1 MPVPTAIT
9 DLSTTAASNS
19 PPGTESAKGN
29 IDDYLRAG
37 FAFTKQLYS
46 STVAPA
52 ESTIASATSV
62 AIGAATTP
70 NVIISGTTAIT
81 AFDTVDAGIVRN
93 VRYSGAVPV
102 THNATSMILLGEAS
116 RTHVAGDCATFLSLG
131 SGNWKEIKFS
141 PIGALP
147 VANGGT
153 GGVTAAAARTALGI
167 PNIAGDTFTGNV
179 NLPSLNGGPLAG
191 FRDKLIGGNFT
202 RNPWQRGTSFTVTT
216 SGTYVADRWRVDF
229 DGSANI
235 TVDKVALAI
244 PQVINGQWCSFGLR
258 FLVNSKSGNT
268 FIRLSQ
274 RIEFVDTLTTLPA
287 TVQTAIQG
295 SASFSVPVNARQH
308 FGTGGTPSA
317 DVITPL
323 SNSLAVT
330 SSLQLLATG
339 LTVPT
344 ISGKTLGTA
353 GNDFLGVE
361 YDLMAVPA
369 TGHVIIPIAGIEPGT
384 SATPFESRLPG
395 PERALCQRYYELA
408 GAGCTGSSRNVANQG
423 LSVPFKVSKR
433 SSSPSI
439 SLRSNMTLVI
449 AGVGAFTATSV
460 DSFTATDSG
469 AFVNLI
475 TTTAPSSN
483 GLAIAVEDSVNR
495 IAISTEL

>member
-9 DLSTTAASNS
+9 DLNTTAAGNS

-29 IDDYLRAG
+29 IDDYLRAHA
-37 FAFTKQLYS
+37 AF
-46 STVAPA
+46 
-52 ESTIASATSV
+52 IAQTHANKAAKGANSDITSLSGLTTALSV
-62 AIGAATTP
+62 AQ
-70 NVIISGTTAIT
+70 
-81 AFDTVDAGIVRN
+81 
-93 VRYSGAVPV
+93 
-102 THNATSMILLGEAS
+102 
-116 RTHVAGDCATFLSLG
+116 
-131 SGNWKEIKFS
+131 
-141 PIGALP
+141 
-147 VANGGT
+147 GGT
-153 GGVTAAAARTALGI
+153 GSTTAAAARTALGV

-191 FRDKLIGGNFT
+191 FRDKIIGGNFT

-258 FLVNSKSGNT
+258 FLVNSKSSNT

-344 ISGKTLGTA
+344 ISGKTLGTT

-384 SATPFESRLPG
+384 SATPFEGRPSG
-395 PERALCQRYYELA
+395 PERALCQRYYEVKIDEFRFDFPASLGEYFVRSPWIVPKRA
-408 GAGCTGSSRNVANQG
+408 APALSSTVETNVNCSVFADLPTAQNYRFRVAPTTSGGAHGAITVRGSA
-423 LSVPFKVSKR
+423 
-433 SSSPSI
+433 
-439 SLRSNMTLVI
+439 
-449 AGVGAFTATSV
+449 
-460 DSFTATDSG
+460 
-469 AFVNLI
+469 
-475 TTTAPSSN
+475 
-483 GLAIAVEDSVNR
+483 
-495 IAISTEL
+495 EL